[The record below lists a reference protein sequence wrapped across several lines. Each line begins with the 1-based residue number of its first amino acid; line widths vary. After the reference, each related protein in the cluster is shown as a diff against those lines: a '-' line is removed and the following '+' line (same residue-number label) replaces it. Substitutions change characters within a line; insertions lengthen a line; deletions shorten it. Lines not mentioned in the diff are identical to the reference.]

1 MADKV
6 FSLPLAVLVTE
17 VVSALINEDVILLP
31 VTSEVNCV
39 EIEVTSIDEDAT
51 VTSIK
56 VVAVL
61 ATTDVG
67 DSMLV
72 LV

>member
-39 EIEVTSIDEDAT
+39 EIEVTSIGEDAT
-51 VTSIK
+51 